1 VRSALEWAEVR
12 TLAAEGLSQR
22 EIARRL
28 GINRRTVVRL
38 AGSDEPPRYRRAALG
53 SQLDLL
59 EPVLRR
65 LVEESSR
72 RGERCSASS

>member
-1 VRSALEWAEVR
+1 MRSALEWAQVR

-28 GINRRTVVRL
+28 GVNRRTVVRL
-38 AGSDEPPRYRRAALG
+38 AGSAEPPRYRRSALG
-53 SQLDLL
+53 SQLDPL

-65 LVEESSR
+65 QIGRAHV
-72 RGERCSASS
+72 